1 MLNWLWDTWVWSV
14 GHEDSQNGKATNSST
29 LAWRI
34 PWIVEPGRLHSMGPQ
49 RVRPDWALSSIII
62 PILQRRKWTWHSI
75 IDLTQVIYSMDN
87 AFHFF
92 LPFIYFKSKSNVLKS
107 SPQAVFTTINFVAIR
122 FRVTLLYIYT
132 YTYIFIQMTKYVYIL
147 LEYDC
152 FIMC

>member
-1 MLNWLWDTWVWSV
+1 
-14 GHEDSQNGKATNSST
+14 
-29 LAWRI
+29 
-34 PWIVEPGRLHSMGPQ
+34 
-49 RVRPDWALSSIII
+49 
-62 PILQRRKWTWHSI
+62 
-75 IDLTQVIYSMDN
+75 MDN